1 MKLTSAKQI
10 LSVAVLLLSCYC
22 PPVIAQEVSP
32 AIIQELSTDVAQ
44 HGVVIV
50 QLFPAK

>member
-10 LSVAVLLLSCYC
+10 LSVAVLFMSCYC
-22 PPVIAQEVSP
+22 PSAIAQEVSP
-32 AIIQELSTDVAQ
+32 AIIQKFSTDVAQ
-44 HGVVIV
+44 HGVVMV